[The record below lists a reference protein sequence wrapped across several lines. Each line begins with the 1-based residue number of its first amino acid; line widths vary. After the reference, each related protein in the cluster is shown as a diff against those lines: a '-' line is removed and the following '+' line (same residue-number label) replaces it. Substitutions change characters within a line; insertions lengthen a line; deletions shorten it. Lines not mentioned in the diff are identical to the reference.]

1 MLKKKNRRFTR
12 AIIKWPLLL
21 LLVFCLSFLAAGG
34 GNFILPDKKMP
45 DKKILTDMQ
54 DAAGS
59 LRRDISNNIANIT
72 DNMDNMADMD
82 SMDAVDS
89 IHSIDTTAIG
99 NMTDIADIAD
109 IADITD
115 ITDITNKIDINNG
128 AGRDDA
134 PLKGTAEGSHADAA
148 PPSALD
154 RLSRLIFLRE
164 AVEKRVSQP
173 DYVRLQDIP
182 EAMQQAVIAVEDRK
196 FYSHWGFDMEG
207 IFRASLVN
215 MQYGEVREGAS
226 TITQQLVKNL
236 FLSQEQTMGR
246 KAEEFLLA
254 LDMEINY
261 SKEEILELYLNSI
274 YFGSGYYGIGQAARG
289 YFGKEP
295 AMLSLPEAAMLAG
308 IPNAPS
314 LYSPYVDFMLA
325 KKRQFVVL
333 DAMTA
338 AGFLRENVAE
348 DAKIRPIEL
357 AH

>member
-1 MLKKKNRRFTR
+1 MLIKKIK
-12 AIIKWPLLL
+12 AIAKWTLLL
-21 LLVFCLSFLAAGG
+21 LVVFCLSFLAAGG
-34 GNFILPDKKMP
+34 GNFILPDRKMP
-45 DKKILTDMQ
+45 VGVQ
-54 DAAGS
+54 DTVHDAVGS
-59 LRRDISNNIANIT
+59 LRENISKNIA
-72 DNMDNMADMD
+72 
-82 SMDAVDS
+82 AVTGGLEVNDGS
-89 IHSIDTTAIG
+89 
-99 NMTDIADIAD
+99 
-109 IADITD
+109 
-115 ITDITNKIDINNG
+115 
-128 AGRDDA
+128 
-134 PLKGTAEGSHADAA
+134 GSHASAA
-148 PPSALD
+148 PPSAFD
-154 RLSRLIFLRE
+154 RISRMIFLKE
-164 AVEKRVSQP
+164 AVNARVSQP
-173 DYVRLQDIP
+173 DYVKLQYIP

-254 LDMEINY
+254 MDMEINY
-261 SKEEILELYLNSI
+261 SKAEILELYLNSI

-295 AMLSLPEAAMLAG
+295 AMLTLPEAAMLAG

-325 KKRQFVVL
+325 KKRQFIVL

-338 AGFLRENVAE
+338 AGFLRKDVAD

-357 AH
+357 AR